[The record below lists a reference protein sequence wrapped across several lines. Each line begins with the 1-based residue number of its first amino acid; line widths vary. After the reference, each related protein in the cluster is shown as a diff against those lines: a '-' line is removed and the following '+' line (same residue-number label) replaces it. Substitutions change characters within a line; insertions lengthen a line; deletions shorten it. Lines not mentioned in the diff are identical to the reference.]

1 MEFLGIGP
9 LELLFILLIV
19 VLVFNP
25 KDLAGGAKTI
35 GRTLNRLYKSENYRI
50 LQKTSQELRHLP
62 QRLAREAN
70 LEELEAQIKKE
81 TSTVTATIQS
91 AAETPFQAWT
101 PPASP
106 GTDNRIAPAEQ
117 TPKPAEP
124 PGQDPPA
131 A

>member
-70 LEELEAQIKKE
+70 LEELEAQMRKE
-81 TSTVTATIQS
+81 AREVTAAVKP
-91 AAETPFQAWT
+91 AAENPYQAWT
-101 PPASP
+101 PPEAEK
-106 GTDNRIAPAEQ
+106 RIAPAERS
-117 TPKPAEP
+117 PKPAEP
-124 PGQDPPA
+124 PDQAPPA
-131 A
+131 AP